1 MRRFCE
7 RRAARTIACARL
19 MTSSR
24 IEAAWHCRGWQWHIS
39 RMSHPPGFF
48 LRGSRHTHHDT
59 KRTGSR
65 TGNRMKRNGRAN
77 KPRQLAGRS
86 DPARSHAHPDSRAEG
101 LRQRYGL
108 AGPQLHLVS
117 LGTCEA
123 NCAWRGAVS
132 MHSSM
137 RKARGEAGR
146 AGAMPNLPTRAR
158 QKSRCADPQKGV
170 R

>member
-1 MRRFCE
+1 MPHRSRPLPSGPT
-7 RRAARTIACARL
+7 RIK
-19 MTSSR
+19 SSHSANTKS
-24 IEAAWHCRGWQWHIS
+24 IFATQTDTAYWF
-39 RMSHPPGFF
+39 FF
-48 LRGSRHTHHDT
+48 LRGLRHKHHDT

-65 TGNRMKRNGRAN
+65 AGNRMKRNGRAN

-108 AGPQLHLVS
+108 AEPQPHLVG
-117 LGTCEA
+117 LGTHRPKY
-123 NCAWRGAVS
+123 AWRSAVS
-132 MHSSM
+132 MRLST
-137 RKARGEAGR
+137 RKTQGEAGR
-146 AGAMPNLPTRAR
+146 AGVVPNLATRAR